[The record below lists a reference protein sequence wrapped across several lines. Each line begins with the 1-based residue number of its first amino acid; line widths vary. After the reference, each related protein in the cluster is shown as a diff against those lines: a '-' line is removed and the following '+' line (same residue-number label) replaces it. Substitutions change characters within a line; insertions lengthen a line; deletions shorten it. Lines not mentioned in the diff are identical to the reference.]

1 MSFLKFI
8 LLATFLTTSFSAFSM
23 NKAELIDA
31 IAKSSGLRKADAKRA
46 LDSYIVTTTYYAK
59 QGESVSLVGLG
70 TFSSSE
76 ESIKFDA
83 DQPLVAGV
91 YHQYFKN
98 FWSVILQHNSE
109 SIAKSPIYEKDP
121 KGGENPLYED
131 KSHFSSTAFFADAF
145 YEIFTKLSPTDIL
158 SAQGDEKVKIAEE
171 LNRELQDTVEV
182 YARGHEAA
190 HVIQQTAGKIM
201 QDSVEALLKRAIAQ
215 EKFYLDPRSEN
226 LGLTRKQLSM
236 MTLLFNSRIDLS
248 NGHVTVLKAKADR
261 DGHVT
266 VLKARD
272 HRGHVTVLKSKG
284 DMDGHVTVLKA
295 MATVGGVVTEA
306 MKKDGVVVI
315 DGLGTLSTHKSAAR
329 TGRNPQTGKEIKIA
343 AKSAVKFTGSG
354 PARSRDNVD
363 G

>member
-8 LLATFLTTSFSAFSM
+8 LLATFLTTSFSTFSM
-23 NKAELIDA
+23 NKGELIDA
-31 IAKSSGLRKADAKRA
+31 IAKDAGLSKADASKA
-46 LDSYIVTTTYYAK
+46 LNSYIIATTYSAK
-59 QGESVSLVGLG
+59 QGENVSLLGLG
-70 TFSSSE
+70 TFSGDE

-83 DQPLVAGV
+83 DKPLVTGV
-91 YHQYFKN
+91 YQQYFKS
-98 FWSVILQHNSE
+98 FWSDILKHNSE
-109 SIAKSPIYEKDP
+109 SISKNSIYEKDP

-131 KSHFSSTAFFADAF
+131 KHHFSSTAFFADAL

-158 SAQGDEKVKIAEE
+158 SAQRDEKVKIAEE

-190 HVIQQTAGKIM
+190 HVVQQSSGKIM
-201 QDSVEALLKRAIAQ
+201 QDSVEALLRRAIAQ
-215 EKFYLDPRSEN
+215 EKFFLDPKSEN

-236 MTLLFNSRIDLS
+236 MALLFNSGIDLS
-248 NGHVTVLKAKADR
+248 NGHVTVLKSREDS

-295 MATVGGVVTEA
+295 MGTVGGIVTEA

-315 DGLGTLSTHKSAAR
+315 DGLGSLSTQKRAAR

-343 AKSAVKFTGSG
+343 AKRVAKFKAGKALAETVK
-354 PARSRDNVD
+354 
-363 G
+363 